1 MSSRRCDRLNSL
13 LKEVISEVVF
23 RDVKNPNISELL
35 TITKVDISKDL
46 HHAKVYVSV
55 IGDEKEKKL
64 TLTTLNQAAGFIGS
78 SSSKKVTMRFFPHL
92 KFILDESV
100 DKHMRIDSIL
110 KEIDESRTHTES

>member
-23 RDVKNPNISELL
+23 RQVKNPHISELL

-55 IGDEKEKKL
+55 IGEEKVKIQ
-64 TLTTLNQAAGFIGS
+64 TLATLNQASGFIS
-78 SSSKKVTMRFFPHL
+78 TTASKKVTMRFFPQL
-92 KFILDESV
+92 KFILDDSV

-110 KEIDESRTHTES
+110 KEIDEAKTPTEN